1 MRQAARIVEELNP
14 LLLRA
19 RDGDRPAL
27 ARPDGRA
34 RPRRGAPG
42 RALRRPA
49 DVTAPGAAP
58 RPASELPTRIQPR
71 SEEHTSELQSL
82 RHLVCRL
89 LLGTKTHQQHARAP
103 VTTIPNTRFATT
115 M

>member
-1 MRQAARIVEELNP
+1 VVAGEEHLHRPEVPELVETVRMRQAARIVEELNP

-58 RPASELPTRIQPR
+58 RPASELPTRIQP
-71 SEEHTSELQSL
+71 L
-82 RHLVCRL
+82 CR
-89 LLGTKTHQQHARAP
+89 GIR
-103 VTTIPNTRFATT
+103 R
-115 M
+115 